1 MSLNST
7 TAMVTSTQVTNT
19 IAILNLLLER
29 FVNHLPLIF
38 VILGLVGFIGNAL
51 TFIQTELRSNTCC
64 LYLLLGSIIDATV
77 LLFNTLPLY
86 LTSRYKIDANLSWN
100 FATNITE
107 ANEKILIAQSLI
119 RAPFSELALPI
130 AKLFNEHM
138 KYSKNDDLRY
148 IFGRLALGVNSNN
161 TEDATAKVCE
171 PNDSNK
177 CYTLAPYLER
187 LMQIEKDYDRLIW
200 AWKGWH
206 DGCGNQ
212 VHPVYLSYVD
222 LLNKNV
228 KENG

>member
-1 MSLNST
+1 MKNCILLFIILLINSFEF
-7 TAMVTSTQVTNT
+7 S
-19 IAILNLLLER
+19 ILNRDQDRYFGKRLQR
-29 FVNHLPLIF
+29 IIH
-38 VILGLVGFIGNAL
+38 
-51 TFIQTELRSNTCC
+51 ELNEQDQGKFEKTITIRDKQEHTDLKFKYSNN
-64 LYLLLGSIIDATV
+64 YENEVDSIMI
-77 LLFNTLPLY
+77 
-86 LTSRYKIDANLSWN
+86 IDANLSWN